1 MSAAGSRPNILM
13 VIVHDLGQHL
23 GCYGAGIN
31 TPHLDALAADGIVF
45 DNHFCTAAQCSP
57 SRSSIMTGRMPHN
70 NGLIGLA
77 HLGWQIGAQEVTLPM
92 YLNAALYSTHLLG
105 HQHEHPEPARLGYEE
120 IKPSSDA
127 RGGAAAVVEFLHE
140 RAAHP
145 CDQPF
150 FVNSGWGEPHR
161 PHIREGYDNDD
172 PATVQPLYWLPDR
185 PGIREDIAGMNGLI
199 YRVDECFGQVRQALV
214 ETGLADNTVLIF
226 TTDHGTA
233 MPRAKG
239 TCYDPGLKT
248 AFLAHWPGHFEGGR
262 RYGEMISNM
271 DLLPTVLELAGM
283 RIPEEVEGKSFLPLL
298 EGPNGRAVCGH
309 PAPGPETG
317 GTAAGVRPL
326 QPLHEFL
333 YSEMTWHD
341 KYNPMRAVRTE
352 RYKYILNF
360 GDRPLV
366 YLPLDVWQGPAGE
379 EMREEFYATRRP
391 THELYDLQNDPLEQ
405 HNVWD
410 DPAHAA
416 EGARLQQQVE
426 QYMEGTNDPL
436 LYGDI
441 PPSTEQAE
449 RIKQWLADN

>member
-1 MSAAGSRPNILM
+1 MPTSAAGSRPNVLM

-31 TPHLDALAADGIVF
+31 TPNLDALAADGICF

-57 SRSSIMTGRMPHN
+57 SRGSIMTGRMPHN

-92 YLNAALYSTHLLG
+92 YLNAAGYSTHLIG
-105 HQHEHPEPARLGYEE
+105 HQHEHPEPVRLGYQD
-120 IKPSSDA
+120 IRPGGDA
-127 RGGAAAVVEFLHE
+127 RQGAQAVCEFLRE
-140 RAAHP
+140 WAGTSGTT
-145 CDQPF
+145 QPF
-150 FVNSGWGEPHR
+150 FISAGWGEPHR

-172 PATVQPLYWLPDR
+172 PAAVQPLYWLPDR
-185 PGIREDIAGMNGLI
+185 PGIREDVAGMNGLI
-199 YRVDECFGQVRQALV
+199 YRVDECFGQVRQTLV
-214 ETGLADNTVLIF
+214 ETGLADNTLLIF

-248 AFLAHWPGHFEGGR
+248 TFLAHWPGHFEGGK
-262 RYGEMISNM
+262 RYSEMLSNM
-271 DLLPTVLELAGM
+271 DLLPTLLDLAGGM
-283 RIPEEVEGKSFLPLL
+283 ALQCHEGTALKSRGTPPQIEGRSFLPLL
-298 EGPNGRAVCGH
+298 EG
-309 PAPGPETG
+309 
-317 GTAAGVRPL
+317 RPY
-326 QPLHEFL
+326 QPHEFL

-352 RYKYILNF
+352 RYKYIRNF

-366 YLPLDVWQGPAGE
+366 YLPLDVWNGPAGE
-379 EMREEFYATRRP
+379 AMREEFYSTRRP
-391 THELYDLQNDPLEQ
+391 AHELYDLQQDPLEQ
-405 HNVWD
+405 HNVFG
-410 DPAHAA
+410 DPAYA
-416 EGARLQQQVE
+416 EVGEKLRAQVE
-426 QYMEGTNDPL
+426 QYMLDTNDPL